1 MKTMIRAALSLI
13 LVAAALTT
21 ALHTAATLRDVP
33 VTESG
38 AYVLGASGGNV
49 AVYDRL
55 DRRRPLEVT
64 EIELDSLREHDRRL
78 VEQGLEVDGKE
89 ALLELLEDL
98 DRH

>member
-1 MKTMIRAALSLI
+1 MRTMIRAALSLI
-13 LVAAALTT
+13 LVAAALVT
-21 ALHTAATLRDVP
+21 ALHTAATLRDRP

-38 AYVLGASGGNV
+38 AYLLGVSGDNV

-64 EIELDSLREHDRRL
+64 EIELDSLREHDRSL
-78 VEQGLEVDGKE
+78 VEQGIEVDSQE

-98 DRH
+98 NRH